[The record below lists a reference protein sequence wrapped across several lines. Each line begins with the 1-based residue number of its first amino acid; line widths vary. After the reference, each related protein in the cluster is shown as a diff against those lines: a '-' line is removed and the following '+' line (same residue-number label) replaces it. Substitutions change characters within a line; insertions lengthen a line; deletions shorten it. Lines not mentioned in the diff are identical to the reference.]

1 MQAAWGPNHGTTRGV
16 PWRALYYTVTPDQ
29 VCCQLQML
37 APAPL
42 LPSQLLFRGLSRQ
55 SIGGLTLGTHQ
66 DWTTSLIRTP
76 QSFPLHLD
84 PFGTLFSIP
93 WGCARSGLRL
103 PLQPSHTFF
112 MTHLPSWHSNYIA
125 FLSVVWITQAFSGLK
140 VFVHSILL
148 AWAVTPPGLY
158 PPDFR
163 VHMKLSLLQRVF
175 PLWPHPTTPI
185 LSQLDLSE
193 LPVLFS

>member
-1 MQAAWGPNHGTTRGV
+1 MLPALAAWGPNHGTTRGV
-16 PWRALYYTVTPDQ
+16 PWRALYYTLLPQTRYVAT
-29 VCCQLQML
+29 QLKML

-76 QSFPLHLD
+76 HSFPLHLD
-84 PFGTLFSIP
+84 PFGILFSIP

-140 VFVHSILL
+140 VLCTAFSWPGPLL
-148 AWAVTPPGLY
+148 PLVFTHLTSGFTWNCHFFRESFLY
-158 PPDFR
+158 DLIPLLPS
-163 VHMKLSLLQRVF
+163 SLR
-175 PLWPHPTTPI
+175 
-185 LSQLDLSE
+185 
-193 LPVLFS
+193 